1 MTGLVTPAH
10 DQDPSAARPAPDL
23 GWFYPQRLRR
33 LRVYNALIHGA
44 ETLDLALE
52 HALQAMAE
60 LTAAKRGL
68 IMLVDGEA
76 ACLRGRR
83 GLGILPTLVEQIA
96 IPLAAVASDPPA
108 IHAYAV
114 QTHEPALIRGDDPRL
129 DPSIAA
135 LCEPREHLL
144 VMPLIG
150 RVSVLGTVTTVWE
163 HDAPVA
169 PEALEPPLILADHV
183 AMAIDAHRQIAV
195 ERQQRLVAEELHTMA
210 QRITAGLS
218 LDDVLAAILRAV
230 ERLLG
235 ASSASIFLAPQG
247 DLVADRRF
255 TTRNTGE
262 PHWDAHTHVRP
273 HGLTS
278 TVLRTGK
285 PIIVEDAAN
294 DPRVSDSSRTRSR
307 SFVVMP
313 IRHDD
318 RTVGVLYAN
327 WREPRTPCPG
337 DLRLLETLAAY
348 GAIAID
354 NANRHAGEVETARVD
369 GVLLAAR
376 TVAHEINND
385 LALTMGMAEI
395 AQMQAQAG
403 RLPDPA
409 ILDDVIQGAQ
419 RIAKHIR
426 QLQSVVRL
434 EERHVRDLPP
444 LLDLGHSSDRTTG
457 A

>member
-1 MTGLVTPAH
+1 MD
-10 DQDPSAARPAPDL
+10 DQDQAASLPEPDL

-33 LRVYNALIHGA
+33 LRAYNALVHGA
-44 ETLDLALE
+44 ESLDVALE
-52 HALQAMAE
+52 HALRAMAE
-60 LTAAKRGL
+60 VTEAKRGL
-68 IMLVDGEA
+68 ITLVDEDRSF
-76 ACLRGRR
+76 LRGER
-83 GLGILPTLVEQIA
+83 GLGIVPDFVERVA
-96 IPLAAVASDPPA
+96 IPLRAPPSDSLG
-108 IHAYAV
+108 ILRCV
-114 QTHEPALIRGDDPRL
+114 IQTGEPALVRGDDPRIE
-129 DPSIAA
+129 STIGV
-135 LCEPREHLL
+135 LCGPREYLL
-144 VMPLIG
+144 VVPLTG
-150 RVSVLGTVTTVWE
+150 RAETLGAISLVWD
-163 HDAPVA
+163 HYVPDDPAT
-169 PEALEPPLILADHV
+169 LEPPLILADHV
-183 AMAIDAHRQIAV
+183 AMAIDAHRQLAA
-195 ERQQRLVAEELHTMA
+195 ERQQRLIAEELHTMA

-218 LDDVLAAILRAV
+218 LDDVLAAVLRAV

-235 ASSASIFLAPQG
+235 ASSASIFLARQG
-247 DLVADRRF
+247 NLIADRRF

-262 PHWDAHTHVRP
+262 PHWDTHTRVRP
-273 HGLTS
+273 DGLTM
-278 TVLRTGK
+278 TVLKTGQ
-285 PIIVEDAAN
+285 PIIVEDATT
-294 DPRVSDSSRTRSR
+294 DQRVVDAGRRQSR

-318 RTVGVLYAN
+318 RIVGVLYAN
-327 WREPRTPCPG
+327 WRDPRTPRPA

-354 NANRHAGEVETARVD
+354 NAHVHAGEVETARVD

-419 RIAKHIR
+419 RIAKHVR

-434 EERHVRDLPP
+434 EERHIRDLPP
-444 LLDLGHSSDRTTG
+444 LLDLGSSSDRTTDT
-457 A
+457 

>member
-1 MTGLVTPAH
+1 MTGLATTAH
-10 DQDPSAARPAPDL
+10 DQDPSISRPAPEL

-60 LTAAKRGL
+60 LTEAKRAL
-68 IMLVDGEA
+68 IMLVDDEGT
-76 ACLRGRR
+76 CLRGRR
-83 GLGILPTLVEQIA
+83 GLGVLPDVVEQIGV
-96 IPLAAVASDPPA
+96 PLATPTGDPPG
-108 IHAYAV
+108 IHGYAV
-114 QTHEPALIRGDDPRL
+114 QMHEPTLIRGDDPRL
-129 DPSIAA
+129 EPPIGA
-135 LCEPREHLL
+135 LWGPRGHLL

-150 RVSVLGTVTTVWE
+150 RSSVLGTITTTWE

-183 AMAIDAHRQIAV
+183 AMAIDAHRQLAV

-235 ASSASIFLAPQG
+235 ASSASIFLAQQG

-262 PHWDAHTHVRP
+262 PHWDDHTRVRP
-273 HGLTS
+273 DGLTS
-278 TVLRTGK
+278 TVLKTGE
-285 PIIVEDAAN
+285 PIIVEDATN
-294 DPRVSDSSRTRSR
+294 DPRVSDNSRTRSR
-307 SFVVMP
+307 SFAVVP
-313 IRHDD
+313 IRYGD
-318 RTVGVLYAN
+318 RSVGVLYVN
-327 WREPRTPCPG
+327 WRDPRKPRPG

-403 RLPDPA
+403 HLPDPA

-444 LLDLGHSSDRTTG
+444 LLDLGHSSDRPDRS
-457 A
+457 

>member
-1 MTGLVTPAH
+1 MD
-10 DQDPSAARPAPDL
+10 DQEQATSVPEPDL

-33 LRVYNALIHGA
+33 LRAYNALVHGA
-44 ETLDLALE
+44 DALDVAFE
-52 HALQAMAE
+52 HALRAMAE
-60 LTAAKRGL
+60 VTEAKRAL
-68 IMLVDGEA
+68 IALVDEDGTF
-76 ACLRGRR
+76 LRGRR
-83 GLGILPTLVEQIA
+83 GLGIVPDFVEKVA
-96 IPLAAVASDPPA
+96 IPLQTPPSDPRG
-108 IHAYAV
+108 ILWCVV
-114 QTHEPALIRGDDPRL
+114 QTREPALVRGDDPRIE
-129 DPSIAA
+129 PAIAA
-135 LCEPREHLL
+135 FCGPREYLL
-144 VMPLIG
+144 SVPLIG
-150 RVSVLGTVTTVWE
+150 RAATLGAISLVWD
-163 HDAPVA
+163 HDVPGDLAT
-169 PEALEPPLILADHV
+169 LEPPLILADHV
-183 AMAIDAHRQIAV
+183 AMAIDAHRQLEA
-195 ERQQRLVAEELHTMA
+195 ERRQRLVAEELHTMA

-218 LDDVLAAILRAV
+218 LDDVLAAVLRAV

-235 ASSASIFLAPQG
+235 ASSASIFLARQG
-247 DLVADRRF
+247 NLIADRRF

-262 PHWDAHTHVRP
+262 PHWDDHTRVRP
-273 HGLTS
+273 DGLTM
-278 TVLRTGK
+278 TVLKTGQ
-285 PIIVEDAAN
+285 PIIVEDAAS
-294 DPRVSDSSRTRSR
+294 DQRVVDGARHLSR

-318 RTVGVLYAN
+318 RVVGVLYAN
-327 WREPRTPCPG
+327 WREPRTPQPG

-354 NANRHAGEVETARVD
+354 NAHVHAGEVETARVD

-395 AQMQAQAG
+395 AQMQARAG

-434 EERHVRDLPP
+434 EERQIRDLPP
-444 LLDLGHSSDRTTG
+444 LLDLRHSDGRSTET
-457 A
+457 